1 MNEQRSRRTSHPFQ
15 FNVAQ
20 LLKQPSGTRRI
31 YDIDA
36 VDLPPLDDD
45 LSIVAPF
52 HGQLRF
58 MRVGS
63 GILVTGNLETSVQ
76 LECTRCLTTFQT
88 VVQFEIEEEF
98 KPSVDINSGA
108 QLAQES
114 DQDAATLIDECH
126 ILDLAEVIRQDLTLS
141 LPPSPIC
148 RPDCAGLCPQ
158 CGQNLNDGGCDCD
171 TETIDPRWAALK
183 ANFEE

>member
-1 MNEQRSRRTSHPFQ
+1 MNERRSRKTPHPFQ

-63 GILVTGNLETSVQ
+63 GILVTGNLETTVQ

-88 VVQFEIEEEF
+88 VV
-98 KPSVDINSGA
+98 
-108 QLAQES
+108 
-114 DQDAATLIDECH
+114 
-126 ILDLAEVIRQDLTLS
+126 
-141 LPPSPIC
+141 
-148 RPDCAGLCPQ
+148 
-158 CGQNLNDGGCDCD
+158 
-171 TETIDPRWAALK
+171 
-183 ANFEE
+183 